1 MTLTYHAS
9 EPAINPKSI
18 ERPIL
23 GVPAAESP
31 EFGPPAGERSDLCT
45 PLLALHDVSVALAGE
60 THPITFA
67 LRGVHLAVHPG
78 EWLLVMGRNGSGKS
92 TLGRVMAG
100 LCGVSRG
107 QVVRRPGAT
116 VRLVFQNPDAQL
128 VGQTV
133 AEDVAF
139 GLQVQGLAPSEIER
153 RSRAALRA
161 VGLEELRDRSV
172 THLSGGQK
180 QLLCTASALALEPA
194 VLVFDEATAML
205 DAGARQAL
213 WSVARRLCTA
223 GVAVV
228 WITQSMEE
236 LAWADR
242 MVLLD
247 EGRVVFEGTPRQ
259 FVTPEAG
266 DDAPCQRFGFPLPWA
281 SAIAIDLCNKGVP
294 LPRVA
299 LTEAELAADLQALC
313 EREGEVDGAGG
324 AGAHGHGNIGP
335 DAVERGHLPG

>member
-1 MTLTYHAS
+1 M
-9 EPAINPKSI
+9 
-18 ERPIL
+18 
-23 GVPAAESP
+23 
-31 EFGPPAGERSDLCT
+31 
-45 PLLALHDVSVALAGE
+45 ALHDVSVALAGE
-60 THPITFA
+60 TGQITFA

-107 QVVRRPGAT
+107 QVVRRPGAS

-139 GLQVQGLAPSEIER
+139 GLQVQGLTPDEMER
-153 RSRAALRA
+153 RSQAALRT
-161 VGLEELRDRSV
+161 VGLEKLRDQSV
-172 THLSGGQK
+172 AHLSGGQK

-213 WSVARRLCTA
+213 RAVARRLCAA
-223 GVAVV
+223 GAAVV
-228 WITQSMEE
+228 WITQIIEE

-266 DDAPCQRFGFPLPWA
+266 EDPPCQRFGFPLPWA
-281 SAIAIDLCNKGVP
+281 SAIAMDLRNRGVP

-299 LTEAELAADLQALC
+299 LTEAELATDLQALC
-313 EREGEVDGAGG
+313 GREGEAGG
-324 AGAHGHGNIGP
+324 ARGAGHHGQGRIGP
-335 DAVERGHLPG
+335 DAVEYGHLSG